1 MRVSQKRRSGFTLA
15 EVLVTV
21 SIVAILSAVVVPSV
35 VRQIDKGDTGRIA
48 QDVSNIRVGVE
59 QFVSDVRKYPGDVG
73 QLTHAIAGATDV
85 DLVGGTAY
93 TTNQQARWKG
103 PYVSKD
109 SVGMLKTGFGWAF
122 LPQFFKDTFALVGT
136 TVTPGLAIET
146 AATLD
151 SLQIL
156 ALDSAVDDANILTG
170 SLRYEKSGTAKLGKL
185 KVLLV
190 PIQ

>member
-1 MRVSQKRRSGFTLA
+1 MRVNRKARKGFTLA

-35 VRQIDKGDTGRIA
+35 VRQIDKGDTGRVA

-73 QLTHAIAGATDV
+73 QLTHTIAGVTDL
-85 DLVGGTAY
+85 DLVGGAAY
-93 TTNQQARWKG
+93 TTNQQNRWKG

-109 SVGMLKTGFGWAF
+109 STGMLKTGFGWSF

-151 SLQIL
+151 STQIL
-156 ALDSAVDDANILTG
+156 SLDSLIDDGNILTG
-170 SLRYEKSGTAKLGKL
+170 AVRYEKSGTAKIGKL